1 MTEPKLKNKIHK
13 TAAETILGLIERQG
27 PMFASQIS
35 RTTGI
40 LMQSVLE
47 NCNRMCKAKD
57 ARIGKRK
64 VEIPLHMRQHRVK
77 RIQWQFYVLT
87 DAPAVPA
94 IPQMPTMKPL
104 RGSGLYGRPIVMRPG
119 SDWALQ
125 SDPYISMEARS

>member
-1 MTEPKLKNKIHK
+1 MKLKNRVHK

-64 VEIPLHMRQHRVK
+64 VEIPSHMRQHRVK
-77 RIQWQFYVLT
+77 RHQWQFYLLT
-87 DAPAVPA
+87 DAPAVA
-94 IPQMPTMKPL
+94 SIPQMPDMKPL
-104 RGSGLYGRPIVMRPG
+104 RGSGLYGQPIVMRPG
-119 SDWALQ
+119 SDYALR
-125 SDPYISMEARS
+125 SEPYISMEARR